1 MSASPRSSKSTGRA
15 TTFPNPARSAP
26 APTMPPERRSSA
38 RRAALVV
45 TAAIAAVAIGLVGFS
60 VGRLSTIDNPAPT
73 STSAEAGFARDM
85 QVHHLQGVELAMI
98 IRDRTEAADVRLLG
112 YDIATTQ
119 AQQAG
124 QLYGWLT
131 EWDLS
136 QAGPEPSM
144 TWMTRPGRSDTSH
157 AHTEGTHTP
166 GAPMPGLA
174 TDEQIADL
182 TAATGVDAERRFLTL
197 MIAHHLGAV
206 EMAESVQD
214 RADNTSVLGFANS
227 VIISQEAEITLME
240 SMLADREP

>member
-1 MSASPRSSKSTGRA
+1 
-15 TTFPNPARSAP
+15 
-26 APTMPPERRSSA
+26 MPPERRSPS
-38 RRAALVV
+38 RRIVLVV
-45 TAAIAAVAIGLVGFS
+45 AAAVTAVAIGLVGFS
-60 VGRLSTIDNPAPT
+60 VGRLSTIENPTPT

-98 IRDRTEAADVRLLG
+98 IRDRTDAADVRLLG

-131 EWDLS
+131 EWNLS

-144 TWMTRPGRSDTSH
+144 TWMTRPGRSDDGH
-157 AHTEGTHTP
+157 AHTDGSAAGTGTHSP
-166 GAPMPGLA
+166 GDPMPGLA
-174 TDEQIADL
+174 TAEQITAL
-182 TAATGVDAERRFLTL
+182 TAASGVDAERQFLTL

-206 EMAESVQD
+206 EMAQAVQD

-240 SMLADREP
+240 SMLAAREP

>member
-1 MSASPRSSKSTGRA
+1 
-15 TTFPNPARSAP
+15 
-26 APTMPPERRSSA
+26 MPPERRSSA

-45 TAAIAAVAIGLVGFS
+45 TAAIAAVTIGLVGFS
-60 VGRLSTIDNPAPT
+60 VGRLSTMDNPTPT

-98 IRDRTEAADVRLLG
+98 IRDRSTAADVRLLG

-144 TWMTRPGRSDTSH
+144 TWMTRPGRSEAGH
-157 AHTEGTHTP
+157 GHTEGGHSP
-166 GAPMPGLA
+166 GDPMPGLA
-174 TDEQIADL
+174 TSEQIAAL
-182 TAATGVDAERRFLTL
+182 TAATGVEAERQFLTL

-214 RADNTSVLGFANS
+214 RANNTSVLGFANS
-227 VIISQEAEITLME
+227 VIISQNAEITLME

>member
-1 MSASPRSSKSTGRA
+1 
-15 TTFPNPARSAP
+15 
-26 APTMPPERRSSA
+26 MPPERRSSL

-60 VGRLSTIDNPAPT
+60 VGRLSTIDNPTPT

-98 IRDRTEAADVRLLG
+98 IRDRTDAADVRLLG

-119 AQQAG
+119 SQQAG

-131 EWDLS
+131 EWNLS

-144 TWMTRPGRSDTSH
+144 TWMTRPGRSDDAH
-157 AHTEGTHTP
+157 AHTDGAHTP
-166 GAPMPGLA
+166 GEPMPGLA
-174 TDEQIADL
+174 TDAEIAAL
-182 TAATGVDAERRFLTL
+182 TSATGVDAERQFLTL

-206 EMAESVQD
+206 EMAEAVAD
-214 RADNTSVLGFANS
+214 RTDNTSVLGFANS
-227 VIISQEAEITLME
+227 VIISQNAEITLME
-240 SMLADREP
+240 DMLAAR

>member
-1 MSASPRSSKSTGRA
+1 
-15 TTFPNPARSAP
+15 
-26 APTMPPERRSSA
+26 MPPERRSSA

-60 VGRLSTIDNPAPT
+60 VGRLSTIDNPTPT

-157 AHTEGTHTP
+157 AHPEGTHTP

-174 TDEQIADL
+174 TDEQIAGL
-182 TAATGVDAERRFLTL
+182 TASTGVDAERRFLTL

-214 RADNTSVLGFANS
+214 RANNTSVLGFANS

>member
-1 MSASPRSSKSTGRA
+1 MR
-15 TTFPNPARSAP
+15 PARRSAG
-26 APTMPPERRSSA
+26 A
-38 RRAALVV
+38 RRVVLIV
-45 TAAIAAVAIGLVGFS
+45 TAAVAAVMVGLVGFS
-60 VGRLSTIDNPAPT
+60 IGRLSTLGTSTPV

-98 IRDRTEAADVRLLG
+98 IRDRTEDDAVRLLG

-144 TWMTRPGRSDTSH
+144 TWMTRPGRSSDTH
-157 AHTEGTHTP
+157 EHTGAAHIP
-166 GAPMPGLA
+166 GEPMPGLA
-174 TDEQIADL
+174 TDAQIIEL
-182 TAATGVDAERRFLTL
+182 TAASGVEAERQFLTL

-206 EMAESVQD
+206 AMAEAVQD
-214 RADNTSVLGFANS
+214 RASNSSVLGFANS
-227 VIISQEAEITLME
+227 VIISQEAEIILME
-240 SMLADREP
+240 DMLRTR

>member
-1 MSASPRSSKSTGRA
+1 
-15 TTFPNPARSAP
+15 
-26 APTMPPERRSSA
+26 MPPERRSSL

-60 VGRLSTIDNPAPT
+60 VGRLSTIDNPTPT

-98 IRDRTEAADVRLLG
+98 IRDRTDAADVRLLG

-119 AQQAG
+119 SQQAG

-144 TWMTRPGRSDTSH
+144 TWMTRPGRSDAGH
-157 AHTEGTHTP
+157 AHTDGAHTP
-166 GAPMPGLA
+166 GDPMPGLA
-174 TDEQIADL
+174 TAEQIAEL

-227 VIISQEAEITLME
+227 VIISQNAEITLME
-240 SMLADREP
+240 SMLAARQP

>member
-1 MSASPRSSKSTGRA
+1 
-15 TTFPNPARSAP
+15 
-26 APTMPPERRSSA
+26 MPPERRSSL

-45 TAAIAAVAIGLVGFS
+45 TAAIAAVAVGLLGFS
-60 VGRLSTIDNPAPT
+60 VGRLSTIDNPTPT

-98 IRDRTEAADVRLLG
+98 IRDRTDAADVRLLG

-119 AQQAG
+119 SQQAG

-144 TWMTRPGRSDTSH
+144 TWMTRPGRSDAGH
-157 AHTEGTHTP
+157 AHTDGAHAP
-166 GAPMPGLA
+166 GDPMPGLA
-174 TDEQIADL
+174 TAEQIADL

-214 RADNTSVLGFANS
+214 RANNTSVLGFANS
-227 VIISQEAEITLME
+227 VIISQNAEITLME
-240 SMLADREP
+240 SMLADR